1 MAERDFDAW
10 REELMF
16 TGAIVQDGDQSV
28 GFPEREVRFNR
39 YVQLVDAVAGTEGLR
54 VAAAL
59 IQSMTAREDYGAYQA
74 TQHALGRFPPS
85 TYIAALIQELPN
97 LIERQPDWAG
107 ELVCS
112 LANSVGT
119 RHEPDIAEFRS
130 QLERAA
136 EGTQAAIRA
145 FLMREEESGWLEH
158 RRGILTGREA
168 A

>member
-1 MAERDFDAW
+1 MAEQEFESW

-16 TGAIVQDGDQSV
+16 TGAIVQDGEQSV

-39 YVQLVDAVAGTEGLR
+39 YLQLVDAVAGTEGPR

-74 TQHALGRFPPS
+74 TQRALGRFPSS
-85 TYIAALIQELPN
+85 TYVAALIQELPN

-107 ELVCS
+107 ELVCG

-119 RHEPDIAEFRS
+119 RHEPDIAEFRR
-130 QLERAA
+130 QLEQAA
-136 EGTQAAIRA
+136 EGTQTAIRS
-145 FLMREEESGWLEH
+145 FLVREEESGWLEH
-158 RRGILTGREA
+158 RRGVLTGREA